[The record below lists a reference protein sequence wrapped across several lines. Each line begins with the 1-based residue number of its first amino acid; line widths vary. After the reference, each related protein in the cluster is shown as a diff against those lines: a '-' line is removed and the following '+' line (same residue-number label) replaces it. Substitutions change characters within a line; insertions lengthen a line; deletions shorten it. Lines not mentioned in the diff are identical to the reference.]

1 MKEDILY
8 QLALSRVPGI
18 GPVYARRLLH
28 RFGEAR
34 AIFQASES
42 TLTDILG
49 RNTKRLHD
57 ILHFKTYAA
66 VEKEQTFLE
75 KYSIRPLF
83 ITNAHYPQR
92 LLRCPDAPILLYFK
106 GNTDLNAQKI
116 ISIIGTR
123 SPSEYGKQVTEKLIK
138 DLACLPG
145 ILVISGLAHGI
156 DAISHQAALKN
167 HLPTVGVLGHGLDQI
182 YPREHTH
189 LAREMVKEGGLLSQ
203 FNITTGPDTYN
214 FPIRN
219 RVVAG
224 LSDAVIVTETR
235 TRGGSML
242 TVDNAHHYQ
251 RSIFAIPGRLTDE
264 RSAGCNALIHTGKAR
279 LLTSAAQLI
288 EEMSWQKP
296 SSPSAGAQTS
306 LTFSS
311 PEKDG
316 LTEKEKAT
324 LRLFDQQDTLS
335 LTDIQT
341 RNSQDI
347 STLAITL
354 LNLELL
360 GHIVSLP
367 GRIYRRITT

>member
-1 MKEDILY
+1 MRDDALY
-8 QLALSRVPGI
+8 QLALSRITGI

-34 AIFQASES
+34 AIFHAPES
-42 TLTDILG
+42 ALTGILG

-57 ILHFKTYAA
+57 ILHFNAYTAL
-66 VEKEQTFLE
+66 EKEQAFLE

-83 ITNAHYPQR
+83 ITNGHYPQR

-106 GNTDLNAQKI
+106 GSTDLNTTKI

-123 SPSEYGKQVTEKLIK
+123 SPSEYGRQVTEKLIK
-138 DLACLPG
+138 DLSCLPG
-145 ILVISGLAHGI
+145 MLVISGLAHGI

-182 YPREHTH
+182 YPREHIP
-189 LAREMVKEGGLLSQ
+189 LAREMVKEGGLLTR
-203 FNITTGPDTYN
+203 FNIATAPDAYN

-219 RVVAG
+219 RIVAG

-242 TVDNAHHYQ
+242 TVDNAHQYQ
-251 RSIFAIPGRLTDE
+251 RRIFAIPGRLTDE
-264 RSAGCNALIHTGKAR
+264 RSAGCNALIHIAKAR
-279 LLTSAAQLI
+279 LLTGAAQLM
-288 EEMSWQKP
+288 EEMNWQKP
-296 SSPSAGAQTS
+296 SPPVAGAQAPLS
-306 LTFSS
+306 FPSA
-311 PEKDG
+311 EKDG
-316 LTEKEKAT
+316 LTEKERKV
-324 LRLFDQQDTLS
+324 LRLFDHQDALS
-335 LTDIQT
+335 LPEIHNHNIGDPGA
-341 RNSQDI
+341 
-347 STLAITL
+347 LAIIL

-367 GRIYRRITT
+367 GRVYRRCT